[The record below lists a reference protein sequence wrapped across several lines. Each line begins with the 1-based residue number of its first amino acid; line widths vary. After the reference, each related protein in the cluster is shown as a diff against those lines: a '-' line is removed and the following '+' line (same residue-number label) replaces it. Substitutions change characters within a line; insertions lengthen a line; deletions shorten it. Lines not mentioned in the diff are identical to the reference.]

1 MRKKSK
7 NSFNQSTAPLLFLL
21 PNMIIFSVFIII
33 PAFQGL
39 RMATYEWGILSTP
52 RYIGAANLL
61 EMLKDAIFWKTF
73 TNTLVYSL
81 FSVPLLVVAALLLAY
96 FLQDNSMKGVRF
108 FRSLFYIPSLLSMIT
123 VGIAW
128 RFLLGDDMGIVNYL
142 IRSMGGQG
150 VHWLTESGTAMMS
163 IILITVWAGAGYFM
177 VIMIAGLQAI
187 PQELYE
193 AARID
198 GASRGETFWKI
209 TLPMLR
215 GTILVTL
222 VLATI
227 SSFKAY
233 ELIIVTTGG
242 GPGYAT
248 KFIVQQV
255 YQAAFME
262 DRMGYA
268 AMMSIVLMILIA
280 AITAFQFVL
289 SGKKQ
294 DYE

>member
-280 AITAFQFVL
+280 AITAFQFAL

>member
-1 MRKKSK
+1 
-7 NSFNQSTAPLLFLL
+7 
-21 PNMIIFSVFIII
+21 MIIFSVFIII

-123 VGIAW
+123 VGLAW

-280 AITAFQFVL
+280 AITAFQFAL

>member
-1 MRKKSK
+1 M
-7 NSFNQSTAPLLFLL
+7 APLLFLL
-21 PNMIIFSVFIII
+21 PNMVIFSVFIII

-39 RMATYEWGILSTP
+39 RMAAYEWGILSTP

-61 EMLKDAIFWKTF
+61 EMLKDSIFWKTF
-73 TNTLVYSL
+73 TNTLIYSL
-81 FSVPLLVVAALLLAY
+81 FSVPLLVVVALVLAY
-96 FLQDNSMKGVRF
+96 SLQDNSMRGVRA

-142 IRSMGGQG
+142 IRSMGGQD
-150 VHWLTESGTAMMS
+150 VHWLTGSGTAMMS

-187 PQELYE
+187 PQEMYE

-198 GASRGETFWKI
+198 GASRGEIFWKI

-227 SSFKAY
+227 GSFKAY

-268 AMMSIVLMILIA
+268 SMMSIVLMILIA
-280 AITAFQFVL
+280 IITTIQFTL

>member
-1 MRKKSK
+1 
-7 NSFNQSTAPLLFLL
+7 
-21 PNMIIFSVFIII
+21 MIIFSVFIII

-81 FSVPLLVVAALLLAY
+81 FSVPLLVAAALLLAY

-280 AITAFQFVL
+280 AITAFQFAL

>member
-1 MRKKSK
+1 
-7 NSFNQSTAPLLFLL
+7 
-21 PNMIIFSVFIII
+21 
-33 PAFQGL
+33 
-39 RMATYEWGILSTP
+39 
-52 RYIGAANLL
+52 
-61 EMLKDAIFWKTF
+61 MLKDTVFWKTF
-73 TNTLVYSL
+73 ANTLIYSL
-81 FSVPLLVVAALLLAY
+81 FSVPLLVIVALLFAY
-96 FLQDNSMKGVRF
+96 FLQDNSMKGVRVY
-108 FRSLFYIPSLLSMIT
+108 RSLFYIPSLLSMIT

-142 IRSMGGQG
+142 IRFMGSQG
-150 VHWLTESGTAMMS
+150 VHWLTESGTAMLS

-177 VIMIAGLQAI
+177 VIMIAGFQAI
-187 PQELYE
+187 PQDLYE

-198 GASRGETFWKI
+198 GASPRETFWKI
-209 TLPMLR
+209 TIPMLR

-268 AMMSIVLMILIA
+268 SMMSIVLMILISVITLFQF
-280 AITAFQFVL
+280 AIT
-289 SGKKQ
+289 GKKQ

>member
-1 MRKKSK
+1 
-7 NSFNQSTAPLLFLL
+7 
-21 PNMIIFSVFIII
+21 MIIFSVFIII

>member
-1 MRKKSK
+1 MGKKSK
-7 NSFNQSTAPLLFLL
+7 NSFNQARAPILFLM
-21 PNMIIFSVFIII
+21 PNVIIFSIFIII

-39 RMATYEWGILSTP
+39 RMAAYDWGILSEP
-52 RYIGAANLL
+52 KFVGWANFI
-61 EMLKDAIFWKTF
+61 EMTKDAVFWKTF
-73 TNTLVYSL
+73 GNTLIYSL
-81 FSVPLLVVAALLLAY
+81 FSVPLLVTVALVLAY
-96 FLQDNSMKGVRF
+96 FLQDNSIKGVRA

-128 RFLLGDDMGIVNYL
+128 RFLLGDDMGIVNYVL
-142 IRSMGGQG
+142 RALGGQG
-150 VHWLTESGTAMMS
+150 VHWLSGPRTAMLS
-163 IILITVWAGAGYFM
+163 IIIITVWAGSGYFM

-198 GASRGETFWKI
+198 GASPREMFWKI

-215 GTILVTL
+215 GTILVTG

-227 SSFKAY
+227 GSFKAY
-233 ELIIVTTGG
+233 ELIVVTTGG

-268 AMMSIVLMILIA
+268 AMMSLVLMALIA
-280 AITAFQFVL
+280 LITVFQFAL
-289 SGKKQ
+289 TGKRQ

>member
-1 MRKKSK
+1 
-7 NSFNQSTAPLLFLL
+7 
-21 PNMIIFSVFIII
+21 MIIFSVFIII

-150 VHWLTESGTAMMS
+150 VHWLTESGTAVMS

-280 AITAFQFVL
+280 AITAFQFAL

>member
-150 VHWLTESGTAMMS
+150 VHWLTESGTAVMS

-280 AITAFQFVL
+280 AITAFQFAL

>member
-52 RYIGAANLL
+52 RYIGAENLL

-150 VHWLTESGTAMMS
+150 VHWLTESGTAIMS

-280 AITAFQFVL
+280 AITAFQFAL

>member
-1 MRKKSK
+1 MRAKSK
-7 NSFNQSTAPLLFLL
+7 NSFNQATAPLLFLL
-21 PNMIIFSVFIII
+21 PNMVIFSVFIII

-39 RMATYEWGILSTP
+39 RMAAYEWGILSTP
-52 RYIGAANLL
+52 HYIGAANLL
-61 EMLKDAIFWKTF
+61 EMFKDTIFWKTF
-73 TNTLVYSL
+73 ANTLVYSL
-81 FSVPLLVVAALLLAY
+81 FSVPLLVVVSLFLAY
-96 FLQDNSMKGVRF
+96 LLQDNSMKGVRA

-128 RFLLGDDMGIVNYL
+128 RFLLGDDMGIINYL
-142 IRSMGGQG
+142 IRTIGGRD
-150 VHWLTESGTAMMS
+150 VHWLTDSGTAMMS

-198 GASRGETFWKI
+198 GASRGEIFWKI

-215 GTILVTL
+215 GTILLTL

-227 SSFKAY
+227 GSFKAY
-233 ELIIVTTGG
+233 ELIVVTTGG

-268 AMMSIVLMILIA
+268 SMMSIVLMILIA
-280 AITAFQFVL
+280 IITILQFTL

>member
-198 GASRGETFWKI
+198 GASRGEIFWKI

-280 AITAFQFVL
+280 AITALQFAL

>member
-1 MRKKSK
+1 
-7 NSFNQSTAPLLFLL
+7 
-21 PNMIIFSVFIII
+21 MIIFSVFIII

-150 VHWLTESGTAMMS
+150 VHWLTEPGTAMMS

-177 VIMIAGLQAI
+177 VVMIAGLQAI

-280 AITAFQFVL
+280 AITAFQFAL

>member
-61 EMLKDAIFWKTF
+61 EMLKDAVFWKTF

>member
-150 VHWLTESGTAMMS
+150 VHWLTEPGTAMMS

-177 VIMIAGLQAI
+177 VVMIAGLQAI

-280 AITAFQFVL
+280 AITAFQFAL

>member
-1 MRKKSK
+1 MRKKTK
-7 NSFNQSTAPLLFLL
+7 NSFNQATAPILFLL

-39 RMATYEWGILSTP
+39 RMAAYEWGILSTP
-52 RYIGAANLL
+52 RFIGWANFL
-61 EMLKDAIFWKTF
+61 ELLKDAVFWKTF
-73 TNTLVYSL
+73 SNTLIYSL
-81 FSVPLLVVAALLLAY
+81 FSVPLLVVVALLLAY
-96 FLQDNSMKGVRF
+96 FLQDNSMKGVRT

-128 RFLLGDDMGIVNYL
+128 RFILSDEMGIVNYL
-142 IRSMGGQG
+142 IRSMGGEG
-150 VHWLTESGTAMMS
+150 VHWLTESGTAMLS

-177 VIMIAGLQAI
+177 VIMIAGFQAI

-198 GASRGETFWKI
+198 GASPRDTFWKI

-227 SSFKAY
+227 NSFKAY

-280 AITAFQFVL
+280 VITAFQFAL
-289 SGKKQ
+289 TGKKQ

>member
-1 MRKKSK
+1 MRKKTK
-7 NSFNQSTAPLLFLL
+7 NSFNQATAPILFLL

-39 RMATYEWGILSTP
+39 RMAAYEWGILSTP
-52 RYIGAANLL
+52 HYIGWTNFL
-61 EMLKDAIFWKTF
+61 EMLKDAVFWKTF
-73 TNTLVYSL
+73 ANTLIYSL
-81 FSVPLLVVAALLLAY
+81 FSVPLLVIVALLLAY
-96 FLQDNSMKGVRF
+96 FLQDNSMKGVRVY
-108 FRSLFYIPSLLSMIT
+108 RSLFYIPSLLSMIT

-142 IRSMGGQG
+142 IRFMGGQG
-150 VHWLTESGTAMMS
+150 VHWLTESGTAMLS

-177 VIMIAGLQAI
+177 VIMIAGFQAI

-198 GASRGETFWKI
+198 GASPRETFWKI

-268 AMMSIVLMILIA
+268 SMMSIVLMILIA
-280 AITAFQFVL
+280 VITLLQFAIT
-289 SGKKQ
+289 GKKQ

>member
-1 MRKKSK
+1 MRRKAK
-7 NSFNQSTAPLLFLL
+7 NSFNQTAAPILFLL
-21 PNMIIFSVFIII
+21 PNTIIFTVFIII

-39 RMATYEWGILSTP
+39 RMAAYDWSILSKP
-52 RYIGAANLL
+52 EFVGWSNFL
-61 EMLKDAIFWKTF
+61 ELMKDAVFWKTF
-73 TNTLVYSL
+73 SNTLVYSL
-81 FSVPLLVVAALLLAY
+81 FSVPLLVITALILALLL
-96 FLQDNSMKGVRF
+96 QDTAMKGVRV
-108 FRSLFYIPSLLSMIT
+108 FRSMFYIPSLLSMIT

-128 RFLLGDDMGIVNYL
+128 RFLLGDEMGIVNYL
-142 IRSMGGQG
+142 IRSLGGQD
-150 VHWLTESGTAMMS
+150 VHWLTESGTAMAS
-163 IILITVWAGAGYFM
+163 IIVMTVWAGSGYFM

-187 PQELYE
+187 PRELYE

-198 GASRGETFWKI
+198 GASARESFWRI

-215 GTILVTL
+215 GTILVTF

-227 SSFKAY
+227 GSFKAY
-233 ELIIVTTGG
+233 ELVVVTTAG

-289 SGKKQ
+289 SGRNQ